1 MWNAI
6 IGTGLSMGSGLLNYQ
21 GQKEA
26 NQTNIDIA
34 NQANAQ
40 NQANARE
47 QMAFQERMSN
57 TAHQRAK
64 KDLEAA
70 GLNPLLAATN
80 GAATPG
86 GAAGASTAARV
97 ENAMSPLVTSATEGL
112 RMYNEIRSQNKNLE
126 SIDQSIKA
134 SKAQEAKTK
143 METTVLAKDLPKS
156 EIINEAYQAGKK
168 ILKEIKGSIL
178 DSPKMTPRDEY
189 LEQYMRNFNKKLKMR
204 KP

>member
-26 NQTNIDIA
+26 NQTNVDIA
-34 NQANAQ
+34 NQTNAQ

-57 TAHQRAK
+57 SAHQRAK

-86 GAAGASTAARV
+86 GAAGTSTAARV
-97 ENAMSPLVTSATEGL
+97 ENEMTPLITSAMEGV
-112 RMYNEIRSQNKNLE
+112 RMYNELRSQNKNME
-126 SIDQSIKA
+126 SIDQSIRA

-143 METTVLAKDLPKS
+143 METTVLSKDLPKS
-156 EIINEAYQAGKK
+156 EIINEAYKAGKQ
-168 ILKEIKGSIL
+168 ILKEIKGSII
-178 DSPKMTPRDEY
+178 DSPKMTPRDKY
-189 LEQYMRNFNKKLKMR
+189 LDSYMKNFTNKLKNR

>member
-6 IGTGLSMGSGLLNYQ
+6 IGTGLSLGSGLLNYQ

-26 NQTNIDIA
+26 NQTNVDIA
-34 NQANAQ
+34 NQTNLQ

-86 GAAGASTAARV
+86 GAAGTSTPARV
-97 ENAMSPLVTSATEGL
+97 ENEMAPLITSASEGM
-112 RMYNEIRSQNKNLE
+112 RMYNELRSQNKNME
-126 SIDQSIKA
+126 SIDQSIRA

-156 EIINEAYQAGKK
+156 EIINEAYQAGRK
-168 ILKEIKGSIL
+168 ILKEIKGSII

-189 LEQYMRNFNKKLKMR
+189 LEQYMRNFNKKLKAR